1 MRISDWSSDVCSSDL
16 TGFAP
21 LRALDYGPRNLVFL
35 GRLIRQLVTPV
46 GGQLGVTQER
56 MIDEGLAS
64 LGRLAPE
71 DRSILALR
79 QLLGQRDPE
88 GIGARLEKWARG
100 GSLGW
105 VFDNEIDALSMEA
118 PFVGFDMTEDRKST
132 RMNYSH

>member
-1 MRISDWSSDVCSSDL
+1 
-16 TGFAP
+16 
-21 LRALDYGPRNLVFL
+21 
-35 GRLIRQLVTPV
+35 
-46 GGQLGVTQER
+46 

-105 VFDNEIDALSMEA
+105 VFDNEIDALSLEA
-118 PFVGFDMTEDRKST
+118 PFVGFDMTDLLDNPEVRTPLMMYMRSEEHTSELQSLMRISYAVFCLKKKK
-132 RMNYSH
+132 